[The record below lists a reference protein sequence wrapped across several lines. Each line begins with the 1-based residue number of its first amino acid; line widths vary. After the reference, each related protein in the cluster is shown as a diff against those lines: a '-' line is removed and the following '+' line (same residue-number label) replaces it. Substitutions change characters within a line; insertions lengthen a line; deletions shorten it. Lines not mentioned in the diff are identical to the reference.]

1 MAEHISSIICCLAH
15 CQPAIALGIDVYVL
29 AFQQELHYLN
39 FSINSGIEQRRRAR
53 PISTVN
59 VNIATFE

>member
-1 MAEHISSIICCLAH
+1 MLGC
-15 CQPAIALGIDVYVL
+15 ALGDGIDVYVL

-53 PISTVN
+53 LISTVN
-59 VNIATFE
+59 VNIAPFE